1 MLESLLPDVAYACGG
16 VLADGITTH
25 VAVQRTGIQ
34 NERNDA
40 LREGMIAQG
49 TRHLVMDTL
58 VRLAHA
64 PVFGGLTFG
73 IDYMLGQ
80 EAETLNFHHVLLYG
94 FGSLAYVAALAN
106 TLYVAGASCERKGWF
121 RMAKMFEYLWYI
133 PVMPV
138 LAVNSVVKMG
148 ERLVRQT
155 LNG

>member
-16 VLADGITTH
+16 VLADGITTY

-34 NERNDA
+34 HETNDA

-49 TRHLVMDTL
+49 TRHLVKDTL
-58 VRLAHA
+58 IRLAHA

-73 IDYMLGQ
+73 IDYLLGQ

-94 FGSLAYVAALAN
+94 FGSLSYVAGLAN
-106 TLYVAGASCERKGWF
+106 TLYVAGESCKRKGWS
-121 RMAKMFEYLWYI
+121 RLAKIFECLWYI
-133 PVMPV
+133 PIMPV

-148 ERLVRQT
+148 ERVVRQT